1 MGIIRDSFV
10 IFKNWA
16 EAINTLPDEYQLET
30 YKALVEYGTTGTIPE
45 DISAI
50 AHAMLVSFKV
60 GMENSICRYAASV
73 ENGKKGGNP
82 NFKKGQPN
90 PYYVSN
96 KKENKELKNNK
107 KITKDNLTL
116 PTITETLP
124 PYNLNVNDNVNREN
138 IENRNN
144 NRIDIK
150 ERVESNN
157 MSLSSLSTSYL
168 SSLLEILPNLTI
180 DCQLNK
186 NINIS
191 GLIEKIK
198 ESSFIQKNFTH
209 LSKIIKNYDKIMS
222 DYYKDFEVK
231 KSGGAPPPIIKHNY
245 TEDDFKKMYFDI
257 NELSEQ

>member
-50 AHAMLVSFKV
+50 THAMLISFSV
-60 GMENSICRYAASV
+60 GMENSICRYATSV
-73 ENGKKGGNP
+73 ENGRKGGAPKGNK
-82 NFKKGQPN
+82 NAQKK
-90 PYYVSN
+90 V
-96 KKENKELKNNK
+96 ENEDKN
-107 KITKDNLTL
+107 KDNLKQPKT
-116 PTITETLP
+116 TQN
-124 PYNLNVNDNVNREN
+124 NLKQPKTSKNNLNVNVNVNDNVNRDN

-168 SSLLEILPNLTI
+168 SSLLEVLPNLII

-186 NINIS
+186 NINIY

-257 NELSEQ
+257 DKLSED